1 MLYRFGVLI
10 VILHLLVVIPHAI
23 AHTMM
28 HIDVSTWQNFYIVLV
43 ILIAPVASGVLLWR
57 RSRFGFVPLS
67 LSMAGAFVFGF
78 YYHFIAAGSDNALFL
93 HPHAWARTFQ
103 ISAALLAVVE
113 LIGVVVGLLGI
124 KVGQA

>member
-28 HIDVSTWQNFYIVLV
+28 HIDVSTCQNFYIALV

-57 RSRFGFVPLS
+57 RSRFGFVFLS
-67 LSMAGAFVFGF
+67 LSMAGAFMFGV
-78 YYHFIAAGSDNALFL
+78 YYHFIAAGPDNALSL
-93 HPHAWARTFQ
+93 HPHAWARAFQ
-103 ISAALLAVVE
+103 LSAALLAVVE
-113 LIGVVVGLLGI
+113 LIGVVAGLLGI